1 MTEAPTTDTSEQNA
15 RQDMVVLGRALYDR
29 GITPGR
35 TGNLSIRLGQTV
47 LLTPTGV
54 SLGRLTADALAL
66 VDLAGASIS
75 GQKPTKE
82 IRLHLALYRRFPDV
96 GAVAHGHTTH
106 AVAWSCL
113 QDIDSTDT
121 LPALTAYFA
130 MRVGRLP
137 LVGYAPPGD
146 PALARSLQDVDSRCA
161 LLANHGSICSAANLE
176 SAVDALEEVEE
187 TARIALLLRGLR
199 TRSLSPEEVA
209 ALAT

>member
-1 MTEAPTTDTSEQNA
+1 MTETPEQKA
-15 RQDMVVLGRALYDR
+15 REAVVALGRALYDR

-54 SLGRLTADALAL
+54 SLGRLTTETLSL
-66 VDLAGASIS
+66 VDLAGTSIS
-75 GQKPTKE
+75 GEKPTKE
-82 IRLHLALYRRFPDV
+82 MWLHLVLYQRFPDV
-96 GAVAHGHTTH
+96 GAVAHAHTTH

-113 QDIDSTDT
+113 QDIDPTNT

-146 PALARSLQDVDSRCA
+146 PGLARALRDVDSRCA
-161 LLANHGSICSAANLE
+161 LLANHGSICAGATLE
-176 SAVDALEEVEE
+176 SAVDALEEIEE
-187 TARIALLLRGLR
+187 TARIALLLKGAR
-199 TRSLSPEEVA
+199 TRSLSPDEVT
-209 ALAT
+209 ALSR

>member
-1 MTEAPTTDTSEQNA
+1 MRTDPTAELREQKA
-15 RQDMVVLGRALYDR
+15 REDLVILGRALYDR

-47 LLTPTGV
+47 LLTPTGAC
-54 SLGRLTADALAL
+54 LGRLTTDTLAL
-66 VDLAGASIS
+66 VDLAGTSIS
-75 GQKPTKE
+75 GEKPTKE
-82 IRLHLALYRRFPDV
+82 MWLHLVLYERFPDV
-96 GAVAHGHTTH
+96 AAVAHGHTTH

-113 QDIDSTDT
+113 QDIDPTDA

-137 LVGYAPPGD
+137 LIGYAPPGD
-146 PALARSLQDVDSRCA
+146 PALARSLQGVDSRCV

-187 TARIALLLRGLR
+187 TARIALLLRGLP
-199 TRSLSPEEVA
+199 TRQLSREDVA
-209 ALAT
+209 ALST